1 VEEAAQAADGTS
13 RDPVCGMGL
22 YPATAAAEVKHGGVT
37 FYFCS
42 KECADRFRADPARY
56 ESAPGAAT

>member
-1 VEEAAQAADGTS
+1 MAV
-13 RDPVCGMGL
+13 

-42 KECADRFRADPARY
+42 KQCADRFRADPARY